1 MKVYLDSIGCRLNQ
15 SEIETMARQLLAAGH
30 EIVADADSA
39 DTVILNTCA
48 VTREATRDTR
58 NKTRRFHRAN
68 PNAAIILTGCHA
80 TLAPDNLIALDG
92 VKAIVPNNEKQQLV
106 QRIDPR
112 AVLSLPVYDREPII
126 REFMA
131 GGMGNTRA
139 FIKVQDGC
147 KNKCTFCVTTIARGD
162 GVSRHLADIVTE
174 IQALAQAGYQEVVL
188 TGVHLGSYG
197 HDFGN
202 HAGLYGL
209 VRLILEHTDIPRLR
223 LSSLEPW
230 DIAPDFFALWDNPR
244 LLPHLHM
251 PLQAGCDR
259 ILRRM
264 ARRTSQ
270 AAFRELADAAR
281 TAIPDLNLTTD
292 IICGFPGET
301 DADFEESLA
310 YVADIG
316 FSRLHVFGYSARPG
330 TAAAAMPD
338 HVAKSVKKARVQR
351 MLSLGRDMGKAFHQ
365 RYEGQTVNVL
375 WEQVA
380 GADEHGLRWQGYTDN
395 YIRVLGH
402 GGTDLVNR
410 VTATRLFDA
419 HEDGVEGVVLELAI
433 V

>member
-30 EIVADADSA
+30 EIVADVDSA

-48 VTREATRDTR
+48 VTRQATRDTR

-68 PNAAIILTGCHA
+68 PDAEIILTGCHA
-80 TLAPDNLIALDG
+80 TLAPDSLITLDG
-92 VKAIVPNNEKQQLV
+92 VAVVVPNSEKQQLV
-106 QRIDPR
+106 QHIDPR
-112 AVLSLPVYDREPII
+112 AMLALPAYDREPII

-162 GVSRHLADIVTE
+162 GVSRHIADVVTE
-174 IQALAQAGYQEVVL
+174 IQALAHAGYQEAVL

-202 HAGLYGL
+202 HAGLREL
-209 VRLILEHTDIPRLR
+209 VEMILVHTDILRLR
-223 LSSLEPW
+223 LSSIEPW

-259 ILRRM
+259 TLRRM

-270 AAFRELADAAR
+270 AAFRELAAAAR
-281 TAIPDLNLTTD
+281 ATIPDLNLTTD

-310 YVADIG
+310 YVAEIG
-316 FSRLHVFGYSARPG
+316 FARLHVFGYSVRPG
-330 TAAAAMPD
+330 TAAATMPD
-338 HVAKSVKKARVQR
+338 HVAKAVKKARVQR
-351 MLSLGRDMGKAFHQ
+351 MIALGKAMGSAFHQ
-365 RYEGQTVNVL
+365 QYEGHTVTVL
-375 WEQVA
+375 WEQVV

-402 GGTDLVNR
+402 GGTDLANR
-410 VTATRLFDA
+410 VTPTRLYNA
-419 HEDGVEGVVLELAI
+419 GVDGIEGVVQEL
-433 V
+433 VVV